1 MNKRILLIL
10 ALIAL
15 LAGGSVSY
23 YLNSTATPLNE
34 VPSEAITK
42 SDNTNPL
49 DIALLDLDGR
59 PHKMNEWSGQVVVI
73 NFWATWCPPCRREIP
88 TIIALQD
95 ELKEK
100 GVQFVGVAVDSTKR
114 VKQYV
119 KEHNINNYPT
129 MQGESTGLDF
139 SIALG
144 NRRSILPYTVIV
156 NRSGE
161 IVARHTGEATREQL
175 LNQINPLL

>member
-1 MNKRILLIL
+1 
-10 ALIAL
+10 
-15 LAGGSVSY
+15 
-23 YLNSTATPLNE
+23 
-34 VPSEAITK
+34 
-42 SDNTNPL
+42 
-49 DIALLDLDGR
+49 
-59 PHKMNEWSGQVVVI
+59 
-73 NFWATWCPPCRREIP
+73 
-88 TIIALQD
+88 
-95 ELKEK
+95 
-100 GVQFVGVAVDSTKR
+100 
-114 VKQYV
+114 
-119 KEHNINNYPT
+119 INNYPT